1 MATTN
6 LSIGDADESLV
17 DQFVPQW
24 VPGLA
29 LHDVTLCC
37 LVSKR
42 DGWYLT
48 EETAREKARETLL
61 LWWFYLQFHVSAAW
75 PVKAY
80 ASGYILHYYYRLFQ
94 HATLSKH
101 EKLDWSYTAT

>member
-1 MATTN
+1 MLNNISMAPTN

-37 LVSKR
+37 FIGER

-48 EETAREKARETLL
+48 EETARET
-61 LWWFYLQFHVSAAW
+61 Q
-75 PVKAY
+75 
-80 ASGYILHYYYRLFQ
+80 
-94 HATLSKH
+94 
-101 EKLDWSYTAT
+101 

>member
-1 MATTN
+1 MLNNINMTPTN

-29 LHDVTLCC
+29 LHDVTLWCFIG
-37 LVSKR
+37 KR

-48 EETAREKARETLL
+48 KETAREKKRDTVVIV
-61 LWWFYLQFHVSAAW
+61 VSL
-75 PVKAY
+75 VI
-80 ASGYILHYYYRLFQ
+80 SCIQ
-94 HATLSKH
+94 
-101 EKLDWSYTAT
+101 